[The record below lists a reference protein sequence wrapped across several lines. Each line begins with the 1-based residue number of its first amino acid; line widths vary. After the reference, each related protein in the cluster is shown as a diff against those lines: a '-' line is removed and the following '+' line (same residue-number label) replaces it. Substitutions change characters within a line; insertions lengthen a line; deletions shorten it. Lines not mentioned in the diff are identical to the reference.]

1 MQQPVDQDVDDA
13 HLEAP
18 SALFLVTTCIFATVF
33 IFEPL
38 LRPISA
44 PVAYLREALAG
55 LWSL

>member
-13 HLEAP
+13 PLEAP

-38 LRPISA
+38 LRPVSA
-44 PVAYLREALAG
+44 PAAYVRELLARV
-55 LWSL
+55 LSL